1 MPTKLKALVFVPS
14 AAGDA
19 AKVAD
24 KVTSPPSRCLSAPV
38 RVRLVVDSTFFEIS
52 AVIQTNQQKIVDEA
66 ITSRHS
72 MRAFLPTPVS
82 REDVA
87 SMLEVAARA
96 PSGSNTQP
104 WKAYVLMGAM
114 KERLTSEILAV
125 YQDKAQFEALT
136 EDYRYYPTDWSSPY
150 LERRRKVGLDL
161 YKLLGLGRDDK
172 TGMHAQ
178 HGRNYSF
185 FGAPVG
191 MIFTIERKMNTGSW
205 LDFGCFLQS
214 LMVAARGRGLDTCA
228 QAAFNR
234 FHPVIRRVTGI
245 SEQEIVMCG
254 LALGVADLSK
264 IENTLISEREPLA
277 GFTQFLD

>member
-1 MPTKLKALVFVPS
+1 M
-14 AAGDA
+14 
-19 AKVAD
+19 
-24 KVTSPPSRCLSAPV
+24 
-38 RVRLVVDSTFFEIS
+38 
-52 AVIQTNQQKIVDEA
+52 IQTTQQKTVDEA

-72 MRAFLPTPVS
+72 IRAYLPTPVA
-82 REDVA
+82 REDIA

-104 WKAYVLMGAM
+104 WKAYVLMGEM
-114 KERLTSEILAV
+114 KRQLTAEILAI
-125 YQDKAQFEALT
+125 YNDQTKFAALT

-150 LERRRKVGLDL
+150 QERRRKVGLDL

-178 HGRNYSF
+178 HARNYAF

-205 LDFGCFLQS
+205 LDFGCFLQT
-214 LMVAARGRGLDTCA
+214 LMIAARGRGLDTCA

-234 FHPVIRRVTGI
+234 FHPIIRQVTGI
-245 SEQEIVMCG
+245 PQEEVVMCG
-254 LALGVADLSK
+254 LALGFADMSK
-264 IENTLISEREPLA
+264 VENTLISERESLS
-277 GFTQFLD
+277 GFARFLD

>member
-1 MPTKLKALVFVPS
+1 
-14 AAGDA
+14 
-19 AKVAD
+19 
-24 KVTSPPSRCLSAPV
+24 
-38 RVRLVVDSTFFEIS
+38 
-52 AVIQTNQQKIVDEA
+52 VIQSSQQTIVDEA

-72 MRAFLPTPVS
+72 MRAYLPTPVS
-82 REDVA
+82 REDVTG
-87 SMLEVAARA
+87 MLEVAARA

-104 WKAYVLMGAM
+104 WKAYVLMGEM
-114 KERLTSEILAV
+114 KERLTAEILAV
-125 YQDKAQFEALT
+125 YHDKAQFAALT

-172 TGMHAQ
+172 AGMHAQ
-178 HGRNYSF
+178 HGRNYAF

-191 MIFTIERKMNTGSW
+191 MIFTVERKMNTGSW

-214 LMVAARGRGLDTCA
+214 LMIAARGRGLDTCA

-245 SEQEIVMCG
+245 PEQEVVMCG
-254 LALGVADLSK
+254 LALGVADMSQ
-264 IENTLISEREPLA
+264 IENTLISEREPLDRFA
-277 GFTQFLD
+277 KFLD